1 MNYLTDKELAFFK
14 ALKNDYE
21 INKDKSFIDVL
32 FCAWFKSDYEMRND
46 LNDLFNMSYKKLFNE
61 SDLLF
66 ESTQCCYVG
75 KYKDTFWGTG
85 SEGEVFGMGK
95 EIQNI
100 AFPIIFSEIGQVNDP
115 EEKIAVVDYF
125 QNHLHL
131 DYDDYIQKYRE
142 FCQSFGF
149 EYKEDLEL
157 IEKQSE
163 DFNNLL
169 DSLK

>member
-1 MNYLTDKELAFFK
+1 MRYLTEQELAFFE
-14 ALKNDYE
+14 ALKKDYE
-21 INKDKSFIDVL
+21 SNKDKSFIDVL
-32 FCAWFKSDYEMRND
+32 FCAWFKSDYEMKND
-46 LNDLFNMSYKKLFNE
+46 LNDLFTMSYKKLFNE

-66 ESTQCCYVG
+66 ESTQCCYIG

-100 AFPIIFSEIGQVNDP
+100 VLPIIFSEIGQVNDP
-115 EEKIAVVDYF
+115 EEKLAVVDYF
-125 QNHLHL
+125 KNHLNL
-131 DYDDYIQKYRE
+131 NYDEYIQKYKQ